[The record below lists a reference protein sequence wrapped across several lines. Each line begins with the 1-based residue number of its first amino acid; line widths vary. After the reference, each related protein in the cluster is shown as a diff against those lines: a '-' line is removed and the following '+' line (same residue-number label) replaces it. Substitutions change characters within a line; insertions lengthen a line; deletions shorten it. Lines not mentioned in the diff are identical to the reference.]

1 MRIKFGHARTASPYS
16 GNHQSVE
23 HTIMNAERL
32 HFLSKPS
39 HTRHARAMHAKR
51 FWSKGFMSTPARP
64 KAPPPGLMVL
74 PSHARSMGGL
84 AGAMDKLTLGNK
96 KKFKLK
102 RHKSDDK
109 HMSKKL
115 EFITNIMARHSL
127 DWHVLMGFVPF
138 KATIFHAY
146 T

>member
-1 MRIKFGHARTASPYS
+1 
-16 GNHQSVE
+16 
-23 HTIMNAERL
+23 
-32 HFLSKPS
+32 
-39 HTRHARAMHAKR
+39 
-51 FWSKGFMSTPARP
+51 
-64 KAPPPGLMVL
+64 MVL

-127 DWHVLMGFVPF
+127 DWHVLMGLVPF
-138 KATIFHAY
+138 KATILMHIHSPLRSSGRDKLRSQASRA
-146 T
+146 TTP